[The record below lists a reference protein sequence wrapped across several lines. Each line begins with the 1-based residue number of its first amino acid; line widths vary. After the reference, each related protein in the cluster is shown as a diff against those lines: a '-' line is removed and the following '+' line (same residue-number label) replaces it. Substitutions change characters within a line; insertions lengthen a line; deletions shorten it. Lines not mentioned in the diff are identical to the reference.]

1 MILQKLKDTKKSFN
15 NSKKKLDAY
24 NVDTVPIHT
33 SKEREYICTRVHQ
46 CVKILKLQVM

>member
-33 SKEREYICTRVHQ
+33 SKERELYLGVFTSV
-46 CVKILKLQVM
+46 LKF

>member
-24 NVDTVPIHT
+24 NVDTVPIYT
-33 SKEREYICTRVHQ
+33 SKEREFIYVH
-46 CVKILKLQVM
+46 VFTSVLKF

>member
-33 SKEREYICTRVHQ
+33 SKERENIYINVFTSV
-46 CVKILKLQVM
+46 LKF